1 MMFCELKIM
10 NFTVCMSVYKNDKPA
25 DFLVAVRSIIHQTV
39 KPSEIIMVIDGPI
52 PYELEEAVSSIE
64 AEYEHM
70 KLMRFEE
77 NRGHAAA
84 RQAGVD
90 NAICDLVAVMD
101 SDDIA
106 LPDRFEKQLAFL
118 AANEDVDI
126 VGGQIDEFIGE
137 VDNVV
142 GRREVP
148 CSDEDIKAYLKS
160 RCPMNLMTILARKS
174 SIQRVGGYM
183 DWFCEEDY
191 YLWIRMALAG
201 CKFANLPDTLVN
213 VRVGEAMYQ
222 RRGGWRYFKSEAS
235 LQRYMW
241 KHDVIGLGRYLYNVA
256 IRFAVQVAMPNSLR
270 GWVFRTFARK

>member
-1 MMFCELKIM
+1 MENIS
-10 NFTVCMSVYKNDKPA
+10 VCMSVYKNDNPT
-25 DFLVAVRSIIHQTV
+25 DFLVAVRSIIAQTV
-39 KPSEIIMVIDGPI
+39 QPSEIIMIVDGPI
-52 PYELEEAVSSIE
+52 PNELEEAVNTING
-64 AEYEHM
+64 EYDGL
-70 KLMRFEE
+70 KLVRFEE

-90 NAICDLVAVMD
+90 NATNELVAVMD

-106 LPDRFEKQLAFL
+106 LPDRFEKQLSFL
-118 AANEDVDI
+118 QANPDIDV

-148 CSDEDIKAYLKS
+148 CADEDIKVYLKS

-174 SIQRVGGYM
+174 SIQRVGGYI

-191 YLWIRMALAG
+191 YLWIRMALTG

-213 VRVGEAMYQ
+213 VRVGKAMYQ
-222 RRGGWRYFKSEAS
+222 RRGGWKYFKSEAK
-235 LQRYMW
+235 LQHYMW
-241 KHDVIGLGRYLYNVA
+241 KHGVIGFSRFLYNVA
-256 IRFAVQVAMPNSLR
+256 IRFAVQVAMPNGVR

>member
-1 MMFCELKIM
+1 MK
-10 NFTVCMSVYKNDKPA
+10 FTVCMSVYKNDNPT
-25 DFLVAVRSIIHQTV
+25 DFLVAVRSIIDQTK
-39 KPSEIIMVIDGPI
+39 KPSEIIMVVDGPI
-52 PYELEEAVSSIE
+52 SNELEVAIATIK
-64 AEYEHM
+64 AEYDGL
-70 KLMRFEE
+70 KLVRFEK
-77 NRGHAAA
+77 NQGHAAA

-90 NAICDLVAVMD
+90 NATNELVAVMH

-106 LPDRFEKQLAFL
+106 LPNRFEKQFSFL
-118 AANEDVDI
+118 QANPDIDI

-137 VDNVV
+137 VVNVV

-148 CSDEDIKAYLKS
+148 CADADIKTYLKS

-174 SIQRVGGYM
+174 SIQKVGGYI

-213 VRVGEAMYQ
+213 VRVGQAMYK
-222 RRGGWRYFKSEAS
+222 RRGGWKYFKSAAK
-235 LQRYMW
+235 LQHYMG
-241 KHDVIGLGRYLYNVA
+241 KDGVIGMGRYLYNVA
-256 IRFAVQVAMPNSLR
+256 IRFVVQVAMPNSVR

>member
-1 MMFCELKIM
+1 M
-10 NFTVCMSVYKNDKPA
+10 
-25 DFLVAVRSIIHQTV
+25 VAVRSILNQTV
-39 KPSEIIMVIDGPI
+39 APSEIIMVVDGPI
-52 PYELEEAVSSIE
+52 PNDLELTLSVIKKEFDGLRLV
-64 AEYEHM
+64 
-70 KLMRFEE
+70 RFAE

-84 RQAGVD
+84 RQASVD
-90 NAICDLVAVMD
+90 NATNELVAVMD

-118 AANEDVDI
+118 AANEDIDI

-137 VDNVV
+137 VNNVV

-148 CSDEDIKAYLKS
+148 CADEEIKAYLKS
-160 RCPMNLMTILARKS
+160 RCPMNLVTILARKS
-174 SIQRVGGYM
+174 SIQRVGGYI
-183 DWFCEEDY
+183 DWYCEEDY
-191 YLWIRMALAG
+191 YLWIRMFLAG

-241 KHDVIGLGRYLYNVA
+241 KHGVIGLGRCIYNVA
-256 IRFAVQVAMPNSLR
+256 IRFAVQVAMPNSVR

>member
-1 MMFCELKIM
+1 MSFS
-10 NFTVCMSVYKNDKPA
+10 VCMSVYKNDKPA
-25 DFLVAVRSIIHQTV
+25 DFLVAVRSILNQTV
-39 KPSEIIMVIDGPI
+39 APSEIIMVVDGPI
-52 PYELEEAVSSIE
+52 PNELELALSVIKKEFE
-64 AEYEHM
+64 GL
-70 KLMRFEE
+70 KLVRFAE

-90 NAICDLVAVMD
+90 NATNELVAVMD

-118 AANEDVDI
+118 AANEDIDI

-148 CSDEDIKAYLKS
+148 CSDEEIKNYLKS
-160 RCPMNLMTILARKS
+160 RCPMNLMTILAHKS
-174 SIQRVGGYM
+174 CIQRVGGYI

-222 RRGGWRYFKSEAS
+222 RRGGWRYFKSEAK
-235 LQRYMW
+235 LQHYMW
-241 KHDVIGLGRYLYNVA
+241 KHHLIGLPRYLYNVA
-256 IRFAVQVAMPNSLR
+256 IRFAVQVAMPNSVR